1 MSGLFLT
8 VLNMSLTASYVI
20 ICVILIRLLLK
31 KAPKVIPYLLWSVV
45 AFRLIIPFS
54 FESMFSLMPR
64 NTNAVIIPHDIIYQQ
79 TPQIN
84 SGIEIFDSFVGESL
98 PAPTIGASVNPLQIY
113 IEIGAYIWILGIMV
127 LLIYSIISVLI
138 LKRQLKSAELIEHN
152 IFEAKNL
159 KTPFVLGLIRQKIY
173 LPVGLK
179 VEERGYILLHEQTH
193 IHRKDHIIK
202 ILAFLMLSIHW
213 FNPLVWIAFMLMSM
227 DMELSCDEQVLKIM
241 NEDINIKK
249 PYANS
254 LLSLA
259 TGRHILNGSPLAFG
273 EGNVKKRI
281 KNVLNYKKPRFWVV
295 IASAIVLIGAGIT
308 LLSNPVRGE
317 QRELIYYGDVD
328 GNGQDESI
336 FIDKSQ
342 IDNMFVTLSICN
354 RSGKEILSE
363 GLSTSHAGWG
373 SLFLCKLDGKH
384 YILRYNPYISQGY
397 ATYMYTL
404 FTLEGGDEKVFRS
417 NTLEFDIN
425 GIARLNPSKMIAF
438 ADEVNDLLSKSVLLL
453 STEGG
458 EYHFG
463 PTLAESFFERYSWLD
478 LTPELYDNKDDLE
491 TRLLKYNE
499 YAVSNRKL
507 NEEQYATNQSDSAR
521 NSKSD
526 ETMETLKSD
535 DDKTI
540 ITVYTYTESGHG
552 DNSIIDKIVVK
563 DENGSFEINDI
574 TGYYGTM
581 RWALGQSKAVIEYY
595 GRQWRDFTIIDAGKK
610 EVLFNEAFTFQEF
623 MDYFK
628 KQGIVFNF
636 NVNQNRPD
644 IEYRL
649 DKMINEDNIRINYV
663 VHDED
668 YAVQSG
674 SFNYNLTKGTF
685 SDLTQNEPRVE
696 G

>member
-8 VLNMSLTASYVI
+8 ILNMSLTANYVI

-31 KAPKVIPYLLWSVV
+31 KAPKVIPYALWSVV

-64 NTNAVIIPHDIIYQQ
+64 NTNAVSIPLDIMYQQ
-79 TPQIN
+79 SPQIN
-84 SGIEIFDSFVGESL
+84 SGIEAVDSFISESL
-98 PAPTIGASVNPLQIY
+98 PAPTIGASVNPMQIY
-113 IEIGAYIWILGIMV
+113 IEIGAYIWVLGTLV
-127 LLIYSIISVLI
+127 LLIYSLISILI
-138 LKRQLKSAELIEHN
+138 LKRQLKSAELIEQN
-152 IFEAKNL
+152 IYEAKNL

-173 LPVGLK
+173 LPVGLN

-202 ILAFLMLSIHW
+202 LLAFLILSIHW
-213 FNPLVWIAFMLMSM
+213 FNPLVWIAFMLMST
-227 DMELSCDEQVLKIM
+227 DMELSCDEQVLKVM
-241 NEDINIKK
+241 NEDIKK

-354 RSGKEILSE
+354 RSGKEIWSE
-363 GLSTSHAGWG
+363 RLSTSHAGWG

-404 FTLEGGDEKVFRS
+404 FTLEAEKAFRI

-425 GIARLNPSKMIAF
+425 GIARLNPSEMIAF

-463 PTLAESFFERYSWLD
+463 PTQAEPFFERYSWLN
-478 LTPELYDNKDDLE
+478 LTPELYENNDDLE
-491 TRLLKYNE
+491 TRLVKYSE
-499 YAVSNRKL
+499 YAVSSHKL
-507 NEEQYATNQSDSAR
+507 NEEQYSPNQSDSVQ

-526 ETMETLKSD
+526 EVMETLKSD

-552 DNSIIDKIVVK
+552 DNRKIDKIVVK
-563 DENGSFEINDI
+563 DENGSFEINDVI
-574 TGYYGTM
+574 GYYGTM

-595 GRQWRDFTIIDAGKK
+595 GRQWRDFIIIDAGKK
-610 EVLFNEAFTFQEF
+610 EVLFKDAFTFREF
-623 MDYFK
+623 MDYFE
-628 KQGIVFNF
+628 KQGVVFNY
-636 NVNQNRPD
+636 NVNKNRPD
-644 IEYRL
+644 IEFRL
-649 DKMINEDNIRINYV
+649 DQMIDEDSIRINYI
-663 VHDED
+663 VHEEN
-668 YAVQSG
+668 YEVVQSG
-674 SFNYNLTKGTF
+674 SFNYSLSKGTF
-685 SDLTQNEPRVE
+685 SELTQNEPKVE